1 MADDVPGWLVDA
13 VREFG
18 RSCKQR
24 LDGTGEP
31 EAAIRPPMEELLQ
44 TVSDAVGVT
53 MVPHGESALQ
63 ELQVR
68 PDYAIRV
75 DGAIT
80 GYVEV
85 KKPRATIDPSSFTG
99 HNRTQWQRLRELP
112 NLIYTNGRDW
122 ALYRN
127 GELVGEQVTLHGD
140 LYTSGAKLAARAGR
154 LEQLLRD
161 FLSWRPA
168 PIGSVQQLV
177 QAVAPLC
184 LLLRHEVNDQLARE
198 TAAIQAG
205 AAEDEQ
211 PFTGLAQDWRAL
223 LFPTATDDTF
233 ADGYAQAVT
242 FALLLARTEDIPL
255 EGRSLHQ
262 VGDELGAGHSLMG
275 KALQLLTD
283 NVSETFRVSLD
294 LLVRVTGAVQWN
306 SIRSGQADT
315 YLHLY
320 EHFLDVY
327 DEQLRRASGS
337 YYTPREVVT
346 EMVRL
351 VDTLLR
357 TRLDCPGGF
366 FSSEVLTVDPAMG
379 TGTYL
384 HAVIQHVAEQVSDAE
399 GPGPVP

>member
-1 MADDVPGWLVDA
+1 
-13 VREFG
+13 
-18 RSCKQR
+18 
-24 LDGTGEP
+24 
-31 EAAIRPPMEELLQ
+31 
-44 TVSDAVGVT
+44 
-53 MVPHGESALQ
+53 
-63 ELQVR
+63 
-68 PDYAIRV
+68 
-75 DGAIT
+75 
-80 GYVEV
+80 
-85 KKPRATIDPSSFTG
+85 
-99 HNRTQWQRLRELP
+99 
-112 NLIYTNGRDW
+112 
-122 ALYRN
+122 
-127 GELVGEQVTLHGD
+127 
-140 LYTSGAKLAARAGR
+140 
-154 LEQLLRD
+154 

-306 SIRSGQADT
+306 SIRNGQADT

-384 HAVIQHVAEQVSDAE
+384 HGVIQHVAEQVSDAE
-399 GPGPVP
+399 GPGAVPQAVSDLAKRLVGFESQVGPYAVAELRASDMLRRYGAQLPSGGLQLYVTDTLDNPHQEETQLAAFAALSRSRKRANMIKAKTPVTVVLGN